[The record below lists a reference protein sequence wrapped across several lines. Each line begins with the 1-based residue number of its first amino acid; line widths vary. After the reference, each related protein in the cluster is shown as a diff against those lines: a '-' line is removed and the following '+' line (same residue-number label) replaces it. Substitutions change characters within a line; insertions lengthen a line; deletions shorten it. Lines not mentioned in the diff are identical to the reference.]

1 MSKQILCTH
10 EAEGVQK
17 KKKISKYFILFLYL
31 VEGKRNKEK
40 KKMTEI
46 VSDKISLYENKHRII
61 HNLSQ
66 HVLQKKIS

>member
-1 MSKQILCTH
+1 MCVSVFVCFNIHNMSKQILCTH

-40 KKMTEI
+40 KN
-46 VSDKISLYENKHRII
+46 D
-61 HNLSQ
+61 
-66 HVLQKKIS
+66 